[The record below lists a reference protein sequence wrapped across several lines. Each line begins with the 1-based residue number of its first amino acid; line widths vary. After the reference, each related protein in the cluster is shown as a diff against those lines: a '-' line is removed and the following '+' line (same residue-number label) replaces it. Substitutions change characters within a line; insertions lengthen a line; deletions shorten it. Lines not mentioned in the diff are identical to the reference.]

1 MLSKEDRALIKVIRV
16 EKGYDAK
23 RIMTEFPGRN
33 CSHRNGG
40 RNAAG
45 TGVYDEMTT
54 FVQNNRPLIKHNYR
68 LRLSFNAL
76 TLLAGRQEE
85 HPACKN

>member
-23 RIMTEFPGRN
+23 RIMIEFPGRN
-33 CSHRNGG
+33 CSHRNGR

-54 FVQNNRPLIKHNYR
+54 FVQNN
-68 LRLSFNAL
+68 
-76 TLLAGRQEE
+76 
-85 HPACKN
+85 

>member
-23 RIMTEFPGRN
+23 RIMIEFPGRH
-33 CSHRNGG
+33 CSH

-45 TGVYDEMTT
+45 TVVYDEMTT
-54 FVQNNRPLIKHNYR
+54 FVQNN
-68 LRLSFNAL
+68 
-76 TLLAGRQEE
+76 
-85 HPACKN
+85 